1 MAYKAK
7 VVKAT
12 KEVSAREKIKLKN
25 FSDFIQLDEAT
36 ENEPV
41 LIEVDYVATVHVEND
56 KSDNPEYDKR
66 VYVDKNGQVYVSGS
80 ETLYRQFQDIYEEM
94 KEEGIEDEVTIKVYK
109 SPSKNYKG
117 KSFLTCN
124 LV

>member
-12 KEVSAREKIKLKN
+12 KEVSAREKIRLKN

-36 ENEPV
+36 ENDSV
-41 LIEVDYVATVHVEND
+41 LIDIDYVATVHVEND
-56 KSDNPEYDKR
+56 KSDNPEYYKQ
-66 VYVDKNGQVYVSGS
+66 VYIDKNGQGYVSGS
-80 ETLYRQFQDIYEEM
+80 ETLFRQFEDIYEEM
-94 KEEGIEDEVTIKVYK
+94 KNEGLENEVTIKVYK
-109 SPSKNYKG
+109 VPSKNFKG

>member
-7 VVKAT
+7 VVKST
-12 KEVSAREKIKLKN
+12 KEISVREKIRLKN

-36 ENEPV
+36 ELEPV
-41 LIEVDYVATVHVEND
+41 LIDIDYVATVHVEND
-56 KSDNPEYDKR
+56 KSDNTEYDKQ
-66 VYVDKNGQVYVSGS
+66 VYIDKNGQGYVSGS
-80 ETLYRQFQDIYEEM
+80 ETLFRQFEDIYDEM
-94 KEEGIEDEVTIKVYK
+94 SDEGLEDEITIKVYK

>member
-7 VVKAT
+7 VVGAT
-12 KEVSAREKIKLKN
+12 KELTARDRIRMKN

-36 ENEPV
+36 ETEAV
-41 LIEVDYVATVHVEND
+41 LIDIDYVATVHIEND
-56 KSDNPEYDKR
+56 KSDNPEYNKQ
-66 VYVDKNGQVYVSGS
+66 VYVDKNGQGYVSGS

-94 KEEGIEDEVTIKVYK
+94 KEEGLEDEVTIKVYK

>member
-7 VVKAT
+7 VVKST
-12 KEVSAREKIKLKN
+12 KEISVREKIRLKN

-36 ENEPV
+36 ELEPV
-41 LIEVDYVATVHVEND
+41 LIDIDYVATVHVEND
-56 KSDNPEYDKR
+56 KSDNPEYDKQ
-66 VYVDKNGQVYVSGS
+66 VYIDKNGQCYVSGS
-80 ETLYRQFQDIYEEM
+80 ETLFRQFEDIYDEM
-94 KEEGIEDEVTIKVYK
+94 SEEGLEDEITIKVYK